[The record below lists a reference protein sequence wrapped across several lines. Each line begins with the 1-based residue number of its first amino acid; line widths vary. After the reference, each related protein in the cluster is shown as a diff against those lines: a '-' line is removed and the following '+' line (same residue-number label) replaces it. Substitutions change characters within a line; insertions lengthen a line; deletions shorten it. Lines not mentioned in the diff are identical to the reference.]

1 MLGEL
6 RPDLSSL
13 TPRLFNDLKA
23 EVTKSNIFHIFR
35 SKLIILIIL
44 RSFSVQSED
53 TDLCKLRE
61 EKRCYLTEPRE

>member
-1 MLGEL
+1 MLREL
-6 RPDLSSL
+6 RPDLPFP

-23 EVTKSNIFHIFR
+23 EMTKNNIFHIFR

-44 RSFSVQSED
+44 RSFSMQSED

-61 EKRCYLTEPRE
+61 EKQCYLTEPRD